1 MLECGLR
8 KTRSK
13 SRKTIQIFVN
23 VDGSKEFPMDV
34 ALSDTVSDVVKK
46 ILKRR
51 VLQQTLTYT

>member
-46 ILKRR
+46 ILKKAR
-51 VLQQTLTYT
+51 VATHVTYT